1 MLESLFRPRSIGIIG
16 VSSEP
21 LSIGRRVLQ
30 NLLDHGYRGA
40 IHLVNPRVPAIGSF
54 RTYPSILDVPGE
66 VDLVNI
72 AVRST
77 LVPGVLEECGRKG
90 VKFAVIHAA
99 GFKEAGGGGRDL
111 EDRILGI
118 ARAYGLRLCGPNS
131 QGVQCSDPQFP
142 VYANFTFVPMTP
154 GRVSI
159 LTQSGGVGE
168 TLKLHLYRAGL
179 GLRMYASYGNESDLG
194 LNEFLEYVGR
204 DPGTQAVMLHVETF
218 KDLGGFLDVASRVA
232 ARKPVLALKAGRTS
246 EGSRAAASHT
256 GVLAEQDDLA
266 EAVFDKAGVLRF
278 RTQEELV
285 AAAIGFSEQPC
296 PKGRRVAVLTNTGG
310 PAVIAVDEIVA
321 AGLRPADLGPD
332 TKSALG
338 RVLPPEASLANP
350 VDVLAT
356 AGPEPFGAAMEILLA
371 DAGVDSLLLVFVTA
385 PFVDSPAIARSL
397 GEAAAKAKKPVVG
410 QVITLD
416 PAGEVVRTLRGWG
429 LPVFDYAE
437 SAAGVLAAL
446 ANYPVLAAR
455 TGAPGARVAT
465 PPAGVEAILGPY
477 RGRDSFLSFFD
488 AARLLGLFGIP
499 VAEPVPVVGRD
510 ELAAVAARV
519 GFPMVLKADSPA
531 LVHKT
536 DTGAVVLGIKTTA
549 ELRVAFDRLSASTR
563 FDPGTRFYVQRQIE
577 GGREVICGFK
587 SNRGLAPTMMFGL
600 GGVWVEA
607 LADVRFRLA
616 PLTMD
621 EAAGM
626 IRSIRGFP
634 VLEGRRGYRPADLAA
649 LTEILVRLADLAT
662 ALPEIGEADLN
673 PLLVLDQGRGGL
685 VVDARIRVMGRR
697 SSLPGA

>member
-54 RTYPSILDVPGE
+54 RTYSSILDVPGE

-72 AVRST
+72 AVRSA

-99 GFKEAGGGGRDL
+99 GFKESGGGGRDL

-131 QGVQCSDPQFP
+131 QGVQCSDPLFP

-159 LTQSGGVGE
+159 LAQSGGVGE
-168 TLKLHLYRAGL
+168 TLKLHLHRAGL

-194 LNEFLEYVGR
+194 LNDFLEYVGR

-218 KDLGGFLDVASRVA
+218 KDLGGFLDVASRVS
-232 ARKPVLALKAGRTS
+232 ARKPVLALKAGRTP
-246 EGSRAAASHT
+246 EGSRTAASHT

-332 TKSALG
+332 TRAALG
-338 RVLPPEASLANP
+338 RLLAPEASLANP
-350 VDVLAT
+350 VDLLAT
-356 AGPEPFGAAMEILLA
+356 AGPETFGAAMEILL
-371 DAGVDSLLLVFVTA
+371 DDPGVDSLLLVFVTA
-385 PFVDSPAIARSL
+385 PFVDSPAIARRL
-397 GEAAAKAKKPVVG
+397 GEVAAKAEKSIVG

-416 PAGEVVRTLRGWG
+416 PAGEVVRTLRGRG

-446 ANYPVLAAR
+446 TDYPVLAAR
-455 TGAPGARVAT
+455 TGAPAAPIAAR
-465 PPAGVEAILGPY
+465 PAGVEAILAPY
-477 RGRDSFLSFFD
+477 RGRVSFLSFFD
-488 AARLLGLFGIP
+488 VARLLGLFGIP
-499 VAEPVPVVGRD
+499 VAEPIPVAGPD
-510 ELAAVAARV
+510 ELAAAAVRV
-519 GFPMVLKADSPA
+519 GFPLVLKADSPA
-531 LVHKT
+531 FVHKT
-536 DTGAVVLGIKTTA
+536 DEGAVVLRLKTPA
-549 ELRVAFDRLSASTR
+549 ELRAAFDRLSAAGISN
-563 FDPGTRFYVQRQIE
+563 PGTRFYVQRQIE

-587 SNRGLAPTMMFGL
+587 ANQGLAPTMMFGL
-600 GGVWVEA
+600 GGVWVEV

-626 IRSIRGFP
+626 IRSIRGISL
-634 VLEGRRGYRPADLAA
+634 LEGRRGSRPADLVA
-649 LTEILVRLADLAT
+649 LAEILVRLAGMAT
-662 ALPEIGEADLN
+662 ALPEIREADLN
-673 PLLVLDQGRGGL
+673 PVLVLDEGQGGF
-685 VVDARIRVMGRR
+685 VVDARIRVT
-697 SSLPGA
+697 

>member
-1 MLESLFRPRSIGIIG
+1 
-16 VSSEP
+16 
-21 LSIGRRVLQ
+21 
-30 NLLDHGYRGA
+30 
-40 IHLVNPRVPAIGSF
+40 
-54 RTYPSILDVPGE
+54 
-66 VDLVNI
+66 
-72 AVRST
+72 
-77 LVPGVLEECGRKG
+77 
-90 VKFAVIHAA
+90 
-99 GFKEAGGGGRDL
+99 
-111 EDRILGI
+111 
-118 ARAYGLRLCGPNS
+118 
-131 QGVQCSDPQFP
+131 
-142 VYANFTFVPMTP
+142 
-154 GRVSI
+154 
-159 LTQSGGVGE
+159 
-168 TLKLHLYRAGL
+168 
-179 GLRMYASYGNESDLG
+179 
-194 LNEFLEYVGR
+194 
-204 DPGTQAVMLHVETF
+204 
-218 KDLGGFLDVASRVA
+218 
-232 ARKPVLALKAGRTS
+232 
-246 EGSRAAASHT
+246 
-256 GVLAEQDDLA
+256 
-266 EAVFDKAGVLRF
+266 
-278 RTQEELV
+278 
-285 AAAIGFSEQPC
+285 
-296 PKGRRVAVLTNTGG
+296 VAVLTNTGG

-673 PLLVLDQGRGGL
+673 PVLVLDQGRGGL